1 MVKKFDPEIRAKNI
15 DESEKRN
22 QPPTLVL
29 VVILTFLGMLFFMS
43 IYEWLKDALFPNMS
57 IWGSH
62 IITIVFTTS
71 LATVMA
77 YFVTRKLYL
86 QYELVQK
93 AVERKRAEEAI
104 LKSEEKYRSLVE
116 STEDSICL
124 VDRDATY
131 LFVNKKHLSRLGS
144 PMDKVIG
151 KTYGEFHPIDD
162 TEEFEGRIEELF
174 EIGQTVQYEH
184 INLKDDRYF
193 LRSLSPVKDADG
205 NTTSVTVVSKDI
217 TDFKSVEKSLKE
229 SEKRFRTVADFTYDW
244 ESWVGPDGQY
254 IYVSPSCERIT
265 GYSSEEF
272 MKDPELL
279 TKIVHPDDRERI
291 SMHLGGQLKDAG
303 AEDEHIDFRI
313 MARGGDVRWISHSCQ
328 PVNDEDGN
336 WLGIRSS
343 NRDITN
349 RMKLRDKLVQSQKME
364 AIGTLAGGIAHDF
377 NNILSA
383 VIGYTQISM
392 DLVEKETILQS
403 NLNAILNAGFRAKSL
418 IQQIL
423 TFSRQGDQEQ
433 KPVYVKLL
441 AKEALKLLR
450 ASLPST
456 VEIRQ
461 EILSD
466 SAMLA
471 DPTQIHQVL
480 MNLGTNAGHAM
491 SENGGVLEVSLTDEE
506 LDVDFTAPQ
515 DGMAP
520 GSYIKLTVSDTGRGM
535 SSQVLEK
542 IFDPYFTT
550 KEEGEGTG
558 MGLSVV
564 HGIVKNCGGTVTV
577 YSDPGKGTTFNVF
590 LPIIDTKGEP
600 QAATDKPL
608 PTGTERI
615 LFVDDEET
623 LVDLG
628 KLILGRLGYKVVTR
642 TNSIEALELFKAQP
656 DYFDLIITDMSM
668 PNMTGVDLAREVMKI
683 RTDIPIIL
691 CTGYSTLI
699 SEERAEEMGFKAF
712 IMKPLLRQDLAETIR
727 RVLPNRK

>member
-1 MVKKFDPEIRAKNI
+1 
-15 DESEKRN
+15 
-22 QPPTLVL
+22 
-29 VVILTFLGMLFFMS
+29 
-43 IYEWLKDALFPNMS
+43 
-57 IWGSH
+57 
-62 IITIVFTTS
+62 
-71 LATVMA
+71 
-77 YFVTRKLYL
+77 
-86 QYELVQK
+86 
-93 AVERKRAEEAI
+93 
-104 LKSEEKYRSLVE
+104 
-116 STEDSICL
+116 
-124 VDRDATY
+124 
-131 LFVNKKHLSRLGS
+131 
-144 PMDKVIG
+144 MDKVIG

-520 GSYIKLTVSDTGRGM
+520 GSYIKLTVSDT
-535 SSQVLEK
+535 V
-542 IFDPYFTT
+542 
-550 KEEGEGTG
+550 
-558 MGLSVV
+558 
-564 HGIVKNCGGTVTV
+564 
-577 YSDPGKGTTFNVF
+577 
-590 LPIIDTKGEP
+590 
-600 QAATDKPL
+600 
-608 PTGTERI
+608 
-615 LFVDDEET
+615 
-623 LVDLG
+623 
-628 KLILGRLGYKVVTR
+628 
-642 TNSIEALELFKAQP
+642 
-656 DYFDLIITDMSM
+656 
-668 PNMTGVDLAREVMKI
+668 
-683 RTDIPIIL
+683 
-691 CTGYSTLI
+691 
-699 SEERAEEMGFKAF
+699 
-712 IMKPLLRQDLAETIR
+712 
-727 RVLPNRK
+727 